1 MQEYSITSTLS
12 RVLYREFRVLP
23 SFVSLQIIPLP
34 IDGVRVELQPRIGSA
49 DGAVLHMLPG
59 GTSNPEGLDG
69 KILDVYAFT
78 TRGRGNVRGG
88 HYHPVLDELF
98 FTFTGSALWVLSDV
112 RAGSPTHGVTTGV
125 IVGDVAPP
133 ETHGVPTYVLAD
145 GPLARLRVPHGVY
158 HALVPLTDE
167 RVTTVA
173 LGSTPY
179 DANDYRYPT
188 MDEVTGARELLAR
201 FGI

>member
-1 MQEYSITSTLS
+1 M
-12 RVLYREFRVLP
+12 
-23 SFVSLQIIPLP
+23 SLEVISLA
-34 IDGVRVELQPRIGSA
+34 IDSVRIELQPRIGSA

-59 GTSNPEGLDG
+59 GAGNPDAPGG

-112 RAGSPTHGVTTGV
+112 RPDSPTYRVTTGV
-125 IVGDVAPP
+125 IVGDVAPQ
-133 ETHGVPTYVLAD
+133 ETHGIPTYVLAD

-179 DANDYRYPT
+179 DKEDYRYPT
-188 MDEVTGARELLAR
+188 LDEVPGVRELLGK
-201 FGI
+201 FGIQEQ

>member
-1 MQEYSITSTLS
+1 MRSVIS
-12 RVLYREFRVLP
+12 
-23 SFVSLQIIPLP
+23 SFSDMSLEVIPLA

-59 GTSNPEGLDG
+59 GTSNPDAPGG
-69 KILDVYAFT
+69 KVFDVYAFT

-98 FTFTGSALWVLSDV
+98 FTFTGSALWVLSDFRV
-112 RAGSPTHGVTTGV
+112 GSPTHGVTIGV
-125 IVGDVAPP
+125 IVGDMAPR
-133 ETHGVPTYVLAD
+133 ETHGIPMYVLAD
-145 GPLARLRVPHGVY
+145 GPLARLRVLRGVY

-179 DANDYRYPT
+179 NKNDYRYPT
-188 MDEVTGARELLAR
+188 LDEVPGARELLAK
-201 FGI
+201 FGITSA

>member
-1 MQEYSITSTLS
+1 M
-12 RVLYREFRVLP
+12 
-23 SFVSLQIIPLP
+23 SLEVTPLT

-59 GTSNPEGLDG
+59 GTGNPDALDG

-78 TRGRGNVRGG
+78 MRGRGNVRGG

-98 FTFTGSALWVLSDV
+98 FTFSGSALWVLSDF
-112 RAGSPTHGVTTGV
+112 RPASSTHGMTTGV
-125 IVGDVAPP
+125 IVGDAAPR
-133 ETHGVPTYVLAD
+133 ETYGVPMYVLAD
-145 GPLARLRVPHGVY
+145 GQLARLRVPHGVY

-179 DANDYRYPT
+179 DKNDYRYPT
-188 MDEVTGARELLAR
+188 LDEVPGARELLAK
-201 FGI
+201 FGITSA